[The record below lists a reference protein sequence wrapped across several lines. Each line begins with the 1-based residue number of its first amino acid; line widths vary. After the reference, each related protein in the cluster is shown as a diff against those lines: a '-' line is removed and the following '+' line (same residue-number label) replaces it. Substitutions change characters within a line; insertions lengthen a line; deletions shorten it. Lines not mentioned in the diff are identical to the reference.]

1 MLNGQNEIFQNGI
14 MPTFK
19 FINNETHETFED
31 FLSIVEKERLLML
44 NPHIKQVPNGFAIV
58 STVGSIDSKNDQGFN
73 EVMSR
78 IAEGN
83 PNTPLAE
90 QYGRRSVRQVK
101 VAEAVKK
108 WKHA

>member
-1 MLNGQNEIFQNGI
+1 MPNGQNEILQNGT

-19 FINNETHETFED
+19 FLNNETHETFED
-31 FLSIVEKERLLML
+31 FLSIVEKERLLEI

-58 STVGSIDSKNDQGFN
+58 SAVGSIDSKNDQGFR

-78 IAEGN
+78 ISEAN

-90 QYGRRSVRQVK
+90 RYGRRSTREVK

-108 WKHA
+108 WKNV